1 MTTLYQVG
9 LSQTSEA
16 DRTKWQQTLG
26 GKVWTLSCS
35 RNCTVREE
43 GCSLRGFLLSVVLP
57 YAFFGS
63 FVDKRMYLQA
73 QNIEIGAM
81 LSSKFLITSQGIGES
96 IETPIIERIKG
107 EEESSPTLAIGFVGG
122 RVHPDDMRHI
132 EVQLARHLQH
142 DHPLDA
148 NIAVFANHQGEDAYK
163 TVLRFLDRDKDG
175 EVSAMEKR
183 AARVVIYGHSWGASQ
198 TVALAQRLE
207 RNAIPVL
214 LTVQVDSVGKFGE
227 DDGSIP
233 SNVAQAINFYQRNG
247 LLHGRPSIHA
257 VDPANTRILG
267 NLRLDYSVRHI
278 DCRGFPWFA
287 RTFMLPHI
295 EIENDP
301 YVWGQICALI
311 DATVRGTPDRKAHM
325 QPIY

>member
-1 MTTLYQVG
+1 VNLVIFKTLCGSRRWLFNKGVL
-9 LSQTSEA
+9 LSA
-16 DRTKWQQTLG
+16 
-26 GKVWTLSCS
+26 
-35 RNCTVREE
+35 
-43 GCSLRGFLLSVVLP
+43 GFL
-57 YAFFGS
+57 YASFGS
-63 FVDKRMYLQA
+63 FADKRMCLQA
-73 QNIEIGAM
+73 QNIDIGAV
-81 LSSKFLITSQGIGES
+81 LSSEYLITSQRIGEF
-96 IETPIIERIKG
+96 IETPMIEQIKAKG
-107 EEESSPTLAIGFVGG
+107 GAPSPTIVIGFVGG
-122 RVHPDDMRHI
+122 RVHPDDMRHS
-132 EVQLARHLQH
+132 EVHLARFLQH
-142 DHPLDA
+142 DHPLDT
-148 NIAVFANHQGEDAYK
+148 NVVVFANHQGEDAYK

-175 EVSAMEKR
+175 EVSAMEKH

-214 LTVQVDSVGKFGE
+214 LTVQVDSVRKLGE

-301 YVWGQICALI
+301 YLWGQIRALI
-311 DATVRGTPDRKAHM
+311 DATVRGTPDNIVTALYLVKGKNSHD
-325 QPIY
+325 